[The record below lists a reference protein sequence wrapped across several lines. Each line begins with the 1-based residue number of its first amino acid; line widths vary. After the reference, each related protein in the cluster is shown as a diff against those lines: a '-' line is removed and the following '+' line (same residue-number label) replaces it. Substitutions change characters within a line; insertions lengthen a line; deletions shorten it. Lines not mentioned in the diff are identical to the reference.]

1 MRGLPFRRGRTAPAA
16 ASAADSARRDS
27 PYLAGRDAFSGAF
40 GDLARARR
48 NWQLVAFG
56 LLALELLTLSGLLR
70 LALESRITPYV
81 VEVDRLGRAVAFG
94 PAEKLQKT
102 DHRILV
108 AELTAFLRSAR
119 TVYADLGAQKDL
131 LYRAYAYLA
140 GPARATLD
148 AYFARPENDPRL
160 LAARFTRHVEVHSV
174 LQIPDT
180 RTWRVQWTEREEP
193 VSAGLVRES
202 AWEAHLTV
210 VVRPPTTADFLQV
223 NPLGIYITHL
233 TWTRI
238 ARDQGATR

>member
-1 MRGLPFRRGRTAPAA
+1 MRLFSRRPRRDPEAGT
-16 ASAADSARRDS
+16 ARRDS

-70 LALESRITPYV
+70 LSLESRITPYV

-94 PAEKLQKT
+94 PAEKLART
-102 DHRILV
+102 DQRILV
-108 AELTAFLRSAR
+108 AELTGFIRSVR
-119 TVYADLGAQKDL
+119 TVYADLAAEKDL
-131 LYRAYAYLA
+131 LYGAYAYLA

-148 AYFARPENDPRL
+148 AYFSRPENDPRL
-160 LAARFTRHVEVHSV
+160 LAASFTRHVEVESV
-174 LQIPDT
+174 LQIPGT

-193 VSAGLVRES
+193 LRPGTVRES
-202 AWEAHLTV
+202 AWEAYLTV
-210 VVRPPTTADFLQV
+210 VVRPPATADFIQV
-223 NPLGIYITHL
+223 NPLGLYVTHL

-238 ARDQGATR
+238 ARAEGARP